1 SPGRIND
8 NKDNSSCILSFYN
21 CTLQNSYL
29 TLWSWS
35 KGATITLESCHI
47 NNKDFLIKLPHH
59 SLKYPITI
67 NNSSFISTGKNGLVL
82 FYNDTINSSTGE
94 YNISS
99 IIITN
104 NSINLANSLF
114 VLNGLTPNT
123 QNIINIIVSNN
134 YLYPKNI
141 LFIKEG
147 ILSNSNIRL
156 IQSYIKLIS
165 IKIY

>member
-1 SPGRIND
+1 MI
-8 NKDNSSCILSFYN
+8 I
-21 CTLQNSYL
+21 
-29 TLWSWS
+29 
-35 KGATITLESCHI
+35 
-47 NNKDFLIKLPHH
+47 
-59 SLKYPITI
+59 
-67 NNSSFISTGKNGLVL
+67 
-82 FYNDTINSSTGE
+82 